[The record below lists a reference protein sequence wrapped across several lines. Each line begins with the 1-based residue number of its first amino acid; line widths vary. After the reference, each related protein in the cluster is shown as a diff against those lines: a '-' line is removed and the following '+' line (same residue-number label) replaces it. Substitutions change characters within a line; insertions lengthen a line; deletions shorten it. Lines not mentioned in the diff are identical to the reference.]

1 VLRDMSIGRKIT
13 VIILTTSFMKLL
25 LVCLALSA
33 YDVRSLRQKMSQ
45 DLATLADVIAGN
57 STAAL
62 TFHDARA
69 AQDVLSALRAQPH
82 ITVACIYAE
91 DGKPFATYLRDPKST
106 RSAPSSPRS
115 YGTYLSDDRLTE
127 FRPIRLA
134 GDAIGVVYLESDLE
148 EMRTRMHG
156 YESVLGLVLLVS
168 TFVAFLLALRLQ
180 KLVSFPILELASAA
194 KKVSTERNYSLRL
207 PVNRGDEIGQLVA
220 GFNEMLVQIEQRDEE
235 LQGHRNNLENEV
247 ARRTAELQTTNVQL
261 AAAKDAAEAA
271 SRAKGEF
278 LANMSHEIRTPLNG
292 VVGMTELALDTDLTG
307 EQRELLVTAK
317 LSADALLGVI
327 NDILD
332 FSKIEAGKFDLEAID
347 FSLRDCLEET
357 LKTLA
362 LGADEKG
369 LELLCDIAPSVPEM
383 VQGDP
388 GRLRQIILNL
398 VGNSIKFTHRGEIS
412 LKVEI
417 ESEVGALSM
426 LLFTVTDTGIGI
438 PPEKQKFIFDPFSQA
453 DTSTTRKYGGTGL
466 GLTISAR
473 LISMMGGRLWL
484 QSEVGKGS
492 CFHFTLPFNVLEKK
506 SKSRIMTSTDALSAM
521 KALIVDDNATNRR
534 ILQVMLRAWGL
545 ITGEAVGGEEALSEL
560 LSAQQ
565 KGKPYHLILTDMH
578 MPIMDG
584 FTLVE
589 RIRNVPE
596 LSPMAIMMLTSAG
609 QQGDADHCRRLGL
622 TSYIVKPI
630 RMSELHSAI
639 LTVLGQQKITSQPA
653 QVIHDCSQ
661 PLRPL
666 RILLAEDNR
675 VNQVV
680 ATKTLERMGHSVVV
694 ANNGGEALSILATE
708 PFDLVLMDV
717 QMPEMDGLAAT
728 RKVRE
733 HEKQTCSHVPI
744 IAMTAHA
751 MTGDRERCL
760 DAGMDGYVS
769 KPIDGK
775 KLEQEIASVIISG
788 TSGVADAMKPEQ
800 EVATA
805 VNVIVWDAVA
815 TLERLGGDEALFY
828 EVVRIFLEDIPGH
841 LAGLRRAIREGD
853 LEAIERIGHSLKG
866 EMAYLG
872 VSSLQDKARE
882 LESMGKESE
891 LGNAARLF
899 AVFESEISIVVKA
912 MRDMKNTNPDGQPA
926 AERYPARS

>member
-1 VLRDMSIGRKIT
+1 
-13 VIILTTSFMKLL
+13 
-25 LVCLALSA
+25 
-33 YDVRSLRQKMSQ
+33 
-45 DLATLADVIAGN
+45 
-57 STAAL
+57 
-62 TFHDARA
+62 
-69 AQDVLSALRAQPH
+69 
-82 ITVACIYAE
+82 
-91 DGKPFATYLRDPKST
+91 
-106 RSAPSSPRS
+106 
-115 YGTYLSDDRLTE
+115 
-127 FRPIRLA
+127 
-134 GDAIGVVYLESDLE
+134 
-148 EMRTRMHG
+148 
-156 YESVLGLVLLVS
+156 
-168 TFVAFLLALRLQ
+168 
-180 KLVSFPILELASAA
+180 
-194 KKVSTERNYSLRL
+194 
-207 PVNRGDEIGQLVA
+207 
-220 GFNEMLVQIEQRDEE
+220 
-235 LQGHRNNLENEV
+235 
-247 ARRTAELQTTNVQL
+247 
-261 AAAKDAAEAA
+261 
-271 SRAKGEF
+271 
-278 LANMSHEIRTPLNG
+278 
-292 VVGMTELALDTDLTG
+292 
-307 EQRELLVTAK
+307 
-317 LSADALLGVI
+317 
-327 NDILD
+327 
-332 FSKIEAGKFDLEAID
+332 
-347 FSLRDCLEET
+347 
-357 LKTLA
+357 
-362 LGADEKG
+362 
-369 LELLCDIAPSVPEM
+369 
-383 VQGDP
+383 
-388 GRLRQIILNL
+388 
-398 VGNSIKFTHRGEIS
+398 
-412 LKVEI
+412 
-417 ESEVGALSM
+417 
-426 LLFTVTDTGIGI
+426 
-438 PPEKQKFIFDPFSQA
+438 
-453 DTSTTRKYGGTGL
+453 
-466 GLTISAR
+466 
-473 LISMMGGRLWL
+473 
-484 QSEVGKGS
+484 
-492 CFHFTLPFNVLEKK
+492 
-506 SKSRIMTSTDALSAM
+506 
-521 KALIVDDNATNRR
+521 
-534 ILQVMLRAWGL
+534 
-545 ITGEAVGGEEALSEL
+545 
-560 LSAQQ
+560 
-565 KGKPYHLILTDMH
+565 
-578 MPIMDG
+578 
-584 FTLVE
+584 
-589 RIRNVPE
+589 
-596 LSPMAIMMLTSAG
+596 MMLTSAG

-805 VNVIVWDAVA
+805 VNVIVWDAVG